1 MTDTSSEA
9 GQAQKLVVT
18 LFESYGSGASY
29 VSARVADALGV
40 PLHVQAFSSEEIEAA
55 MSVHESRSLL
65 TRVFNA
71 MGGSVASYTGGEG
84 PNILIA
90 ERGDTYELVAEN
102 TRYVQ
107 EAAREGGVI
116 VGRNGAFILADW
128 PGALHVRLDGPLEQ
142 RIARAAQESGIDL
155 EQAAQRQKSEDQVR
169 ADMSIEFYGWDPREA
184 DRYHLVL
191 NTGLMDL
198 DTCADIIVQV
208 ARAKAGRQGA
218 SP

>member
-9 GQAQKLVVT
+9 GHSPKLVVT

-55 MSVHESRSLL
+55 MSVHESRGLL

-90 ERGDTYELVAEN
+90 ERG
-102 TRYVQ
+102 TRTSSSRRTLAMSKRRREKAASSWATVLLPGRLAGS
-107 EAAREGGVI
+107 AARQA
-116 VGRNGAFILADW
+116 GRS
-128 PGALHVRLDGPLEQ
+128 P
-142 RIARAAQESGIDL
+142 RAAD
-155 EQAAQRQKSEDQVR
+155 RPRR
-169 ADMSIEFYGWDPREA
+169 AGER
-184 DRYHLVL
+184 
-191 NTGLMDL
+191 N
-198 DTCADIIVQV
+198 
-208 ARAKAGRQGA
+208 
-218 SP
+218 